1 MSTGPA
7 APPTPPSFPDELPA
21 SGPGSKSRR
30 RWFLLGSLVGLAALL
45 FAAREVLLPFLLAI
59 VVAYVLSPVLQ
70 AGERLRIFGAK
81 PKRWVVVIVMYLL
94 LIGGLV
100 SFVMFSAP
108 RLATE
113 FGRLTREGPRLVAQ
127 VKNDWIPELERRVRV
142 LTDLYAGTLKPKQ
155 AAPTDPSLP
164 PAPLDEHRDPSAIQV
179 RPRDDGGYEISMPQ
193 HGIRITPDGDNAY
206 RITSSHPPANNK
218 TDLAGALQEVLGG
231 ALESTERSAVTLF
244 VAARGIVVSLTRGI
258 FGFVMTLMISA
269 YILVT
274 SDRIFDFFRTLY
286 RPTRRHEFDDLLR
299 RLDRGLAGVVRGQ
312 LIICL
317 VNGVLSGVGFYLL
330 GLKYWVF
337 LTLIATVM
345 SIIPI
350 FGAVLSAVPAVV
362 VALPQGVGLT
372 LLVVGWII
380 VIHQIEANFL
390 NPKIMGDAARVHPV
404 LVIFALLTGEHLAGL
419 VGALLAVPMLS
430 VCQTLFLQLRERFL
444 GVPRGPSSFPPVA
457 LRGGAPPPQAA
468 PTVPPGPSDPSL
480 SPLSRNEG

>member
-7 APPTPPSFPDELPA
+7 APPPTTTTFPDQLPP
-21 SGPGSKSRR
+21 SGPGSKTRR
-30 RWFLLGSLVGLAALL
+30 RWFLIGSLVALTALL
-45 FAAREVLLPFLLAI
+45 FAAREVLLPFMLAV
-59 VVAYVLSPVLQ
+59 VVAYVLSPLVQL
-70 AGERLRIFGAK
+70 GERTRLFGLR

-113 FGRLTREGPRLVAQ
+113 LGRLAREVPRIVAQ
-127 VKNDWIPELERRVRV
+127 ANNEWIPELERRVR
-142 LTDLYAGTLKPKQ
+142 DLSTRYLGSLDQRVKDVP
-155 AAPTDPSLP
+155 DPNLQP
-164 PAPLDEHRDPSAIQV
+164 PLDEPRFDPTAIQV
-179 RPRDDGGYEISMPQ
+179 RPRDDGGYEIALPQ
-193 HGIRITPDGDNAY
+193 HGIRVTPDGDNAY
-206 RITSSHPPANNK
+206 RITSAHRQETNK

-244 VAARGIVVSLTRGI
+244 VAARRVVVSLSRGI

-274 SDRIFDFFRTLY
+274 SDRIFEFFRSLY

-317 VNGVLSGVGFYLL
+317 VNGMLSGIGFYLL
-330 GLKYWVF
+330 GLKYWTF

-350 FGAVLSAVPAVV
+350 FGAVLSTVPAVL
-362 VALPQGVGLT
+362 VALPQGIPLT

-404 LVIFALLTGEHLAGL
+404 LVIFALLTGEHLAGI

-430 VCQTLFLQLRERFL
+430 ICQTLFLQLRERFL
-444 GVPRGPSSFPPVA
+444 GVPRGPSSFPPGA

-468 PTVPPGPSDPSL
+468 TPASSTDPSL
-480 SPLSRNEG
+480 TPLSRG